1 MWTWFLCMIV
11 TYLIG
16 SIPFGLLLGWTRG
29 VDIRQQ
35 GSRNI
40 GASNVWRILGR
51 RLGLL
56 CFTLDVCKGA
66 GPVIASGAIMGVIG
80 EPFTNITAIQ
90 IWIWLGIAL
99 IAVLGHMFSIY
110 LGFRGGKGV
119 ATGFGAMV
127 AMWPLM
133 TWPALGALII
143 WAIVF
148 KISGYISVAS
158 MLAAIALPALVV
170 AWIYIESTNVDGSN
184 TARFNVGWPLLA
196 GTGIIAIL
204 VIWRHRQNILRM
216 ATKQEP
222 KYGRLKNAE

>member
-1 MWTWFLCMIV
+1 MWTWFLYMLI

-16 SIPFGLLLGWTRG
+16 SIPFGLILGWTRG
-29 VDIRQQ
+29 IDIRSE

-40 GASNVWRILGR
+40 GATNVGRVLGR

-56 CFTLDVCKGA
+56 CFGLDVAKGA
-66 GPVIASGAIMGVIG
+66 GPVIAAGALMGVLG
-80 EPFTNITAIQ
+80 QPLTNITAIQ
-90 IWIWLGIAL
+90 VWLWLGIAL

-133 TWPALGALII
+133 TLPAIAALMSWVII
-143 WAIVF
+143 L
-148 KISGYISVAS
+148 KLSGYISVAS
-158 MLAAIALPALVV
+158 MFAATALPALVV
-170 AWIYIESTNVDGSN
+170 AWIYIQPVHAHDTA
-184 TARFNVGWPLLA
+184 TARFDSGWPLLV
-196 GTGIIAIL
+196 GTGAIAIL

-216 ATKQEP
+216 VAKQEP
-222 KYGRLKNAE
+222 KHGKPEKV